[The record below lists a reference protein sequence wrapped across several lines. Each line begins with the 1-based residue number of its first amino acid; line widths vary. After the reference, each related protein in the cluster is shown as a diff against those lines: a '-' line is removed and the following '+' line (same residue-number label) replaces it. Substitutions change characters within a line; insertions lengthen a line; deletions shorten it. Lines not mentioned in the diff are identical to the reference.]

1 MLVVRVGV
9 RVHGRVLLLRVLLSV
24 EEVRGGRGRVAAAA
38 RVGVRVRG
46 GREDVRRGDRARAA
60 GVVACVRQRRGLG
73 VVVRAVLALALAL
86 GVLWAL
92 AVRVAAVVLA
102 VVLREAGVPVL
113 VLVLLRGEVRVAR
126 RRVRVRRHLVREGGQ
141 DRRRGRGHGR
151 AVGREG
157 GGGGER
163 RDGRGRGMHAVVG
176 VRVDVVERPIK
187 DSNNNAGTPMA
198 VVMGEGEG
206 EVSVK

>member
-9 RVHGRVLLLRVLLSV
+9 RVHGRVLLLRVLLGV

-60 GVVACVRQRRGLG
+60 GVVACVRQRRGLR
-73 VVVRAVLALALAL
+73 VVVRAVLALA
-86 GVLWAL
+86 VLWAL

-187 DSNNNAGTPMA
+187 DSNNNADTPMA